1 MDKGYYD
8 VKLLVMNKFGC
19 EDSLTK
25 TTRVYGLPIAHFN
38 NSVACTGDPTYFT
51 DNSSISDTTAGFWA
65 WNFGDPN
72 SDKDTSNLQEPIYRY
87 RSEGDFPVR
96 FIVKDYFGCMDT
108 VDSTSAFTFT
118 ENFDGRQGKVKLN
131 NQSNGATLYNWDFG
145 NGTTSTE
152 DNPIIS
158 YTEDGTYIIKLI
170 ALNQFEC
177 SDTTF
182 FEYKLLFKGLYVP
195 NAFSPTNTI
204 LAVRLFQPVGMN
216 LKQYHVT
223 VFDQWGHIMWESSAL
238 DDKGRP
244 SEGWDGTYEGEFM
257 PQGNYMWKIKALF
270 VDDSPWNGSDIGM
283 GEYSTMGTVTL
294 IR

>member
-1 MDKGYYD
+1 
-8 VKLLVMNKFGC
+8 MNKYGC

-25 TTRVYGLPIAHFN
+25 TTRVYGLPEAHFTN
-38 NSVACTGDPTYFT
+38 TVACTGDPTIFT
-51 DNSSISDTTAGFWA
+51 DYSVISDTTAGFWA

-72 SDKDTSNLQEPIYRY
+72 SNKDTSNQQEPEYRY
-87 RSEGDFPVR
+87 RTEGDYSVR
-96 FIVKDYFGCMDT
+96 FIVKDYFGCADT
-108 VDSTSAFTFT
+108 VDSTVRVNITPISAFTFA

-131 NQSNGATLYNWDFG
+131 NESNGATIYNWDFG

-152 DNPIIS
+152 DNPIVS

-223 VFDQWGHIMWESSAL
+223 VFDGWGHLVWESTKL

-244 SEGWDGTYEGEFM
+244 AEGWDGTYNGDIM
-257 PQGNYMWKIKALF
+257 PQGNYMWKINALF
-270 VDDSPWNGSDIGM
+270 IDDTPWNGSDIGM
-283 GEYSTMGTVTL
+283 GEFKTMGTVTL